1 MKRELSEKY
10 FSISVKGW
18 GLKALIISKVMMLW
32 GKQPR
37 PKTKIIK
44 PHWCSSSSVVQLNW
58 GQKSGPVQPRSLW
71 GCTNY
76 HFQAA
81 AHSLV
86 RPPMSCLDSFSLS
99 HSFSPPVIILT
110 ARPPSSSHS
119 SSLRPHPLLFLIHFS
134 CTASPSF
141 NRYHYADASPLH
153 PLTRPFLQAQQR
165 CPERLKAQPPE
176 AIKHFQG
183 WLVIKAEALHLY
195 CLGGGSYHEHLINK
209 PQSLS

>member
-18 GLKALIISKVMMLW
+18 APDDGLKALIISKVMMLW

-44 PHWCSSSSVVQLNW
+44 PHWCSLSSVVQLNW
-58 GQKSGPVQPRSLW
+58 GQKSGPVQPCSLW

-86 RPPMSCLDSFSLS
+86 RPPMSCLDSLFLSVPLVLTSCHYPRRSASLFLS
-99 HSFSPPVIILT
+99 LLLT
-110 ARPPSSSHS
+110 QTPSS
-119 SSLRPHPLLFLIHFS
+119 PLFNPLFLH
-134 CTASPSF
+134 CL
-141 NRYHYADASPLH
+141 PL
-153 PLTRPFLQAQQR
+153 F
-165 CPERLKAQPPE
+165 
-176 AIKHFQG
+176 
-183 WLVIKAEALHLY
+183 
-195 CLGGGSYHEHLINK
+195 
-209 PQSLS
+209 

>member
-10 FSISVKGW
+10 FSTSVKGW
-18 GLKALIISKVMMLW
+18 GLKALIICKVTMLW

-81 AHSLV
+81 ARSLV

-99 HSFSPPVIILT
+99 HSFSCHYP
-110 ARPPSSSHS
+110 RRSPSLFF
-119 SSLRPHPLLFLIHFS
+119 SLRPRPLLFLIHFS

-141 NRYHYADASPLH
+141 NRYHYVDASPL
-153 PLTRPFLQAQQR
+153 QR
-165 CPERLKAQPPE
+165 NASFNTALSSSTTEMPRKA
-176 AIKHFQG
+176 
-183 WLVIKAEALHLY
+183 
-195 CLGGGSYHEHLINK
+195 
-209 PQSLS
+209 